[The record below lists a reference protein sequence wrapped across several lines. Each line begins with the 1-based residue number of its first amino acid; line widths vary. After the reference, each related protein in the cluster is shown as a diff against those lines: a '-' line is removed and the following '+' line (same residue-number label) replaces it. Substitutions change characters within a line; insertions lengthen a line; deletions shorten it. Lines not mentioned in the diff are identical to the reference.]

1 MSARHSFVPNSP
13 PPVKTELRPTYMAH
27 QWALVDSRSGPPR
40 ASVAESLWRCGSTF
54 VGSMLVFDLFPRET
68 EPSWFLSLSVSR
80 RGKYPDPR
88 DIDRALRA
96 FVGTQEE
103 VLARMEA
110 RTLLV
115 VSPRI
120 TGNVA
125 ALFALKAVPQ

>member
-13 PPVKTELRPTYMAH
+13 PPVKTELMPTYLPH
-27 QWALVDSRSGPPR
+27 QWTLVDSRLNPFR
-40 ASVAESLWRCGSTF
+40 ADQSASLWRCGTTS

-125 ALFALKAVPQ
+125 ALFALRAVPQ